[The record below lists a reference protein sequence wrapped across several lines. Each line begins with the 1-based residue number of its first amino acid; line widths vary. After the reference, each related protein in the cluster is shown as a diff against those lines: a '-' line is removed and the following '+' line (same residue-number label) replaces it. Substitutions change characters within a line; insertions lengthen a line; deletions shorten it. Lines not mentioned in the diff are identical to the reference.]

1 MLLGTVFK
9 VLASASLALGQVARR
24 NESAALDALEHAA
37 YSRLPNVPL
46 PDQISNSTKTIL
58 QLMTIFLEFDAAT
71 YTGVLDAIAHNTTG
85 YTNFKAWTREEVVEI
100 LQRHQAVSFSKL
112 ITM

>member
-9 VLASASLALGQVARR
+9 VFASASIALGHVTRR
-24 NESAALDALEHAA
+24 NESDALDALEHAA

-46 PDQISNSTKTIL
+46 PNQISNSTKTIL

-71 YTGVLDAIAHNTTG
+71 YTGILDSIAHNMTG
-85 YTNFKAWTREEVVEI
+85 YTDFKAWTREEVVGI
-100 LQRHQAVSFSKL
+100 LQRHQAVGLSKL
-112 ITM
+112 ITT